1 MPELQRATVLQTL
14 PSGGPGGVAP
24 PRWYRWLA
32 ADAPLRG
39 VLDLAWGLVFVGV
52 MVALW
57 AGSSSRAPLQAG
69 IELALVTGQQRFG
82 IFRGTQRLGGVDE
95 QVRRT
100 ATGWRLVQRFSGA
113 GGGANAGPDLGTVAL
128 ELRRDLSLARIDV
141 AVDVARLTRLAGSLV
156 AGVLPPLPLGLERLT
171 VRGDCDGAS
180 GYCALAGRVLGH
192 RFDQAVR
199 VGRGPVLPSAIYPLL
214 VRGVLGQE
222 VELGLFDPL
231 TLSRRVITYRLLGRR
246 TVAIGGRR
254 IEAMRVQQDLA
265 GLRQELWLDARG
277 RLLREEWPLQ
287 VYLQQEGDPD

>member
-1 MPELQRATVLQTL
+1 M
-14 PSGGPGGVAP
+14 
-24 PRWYRWLA
+24 
-32 ADAPLRG
+32 
-39 VLDLAWGLVFVGV
+39 
-52 MVALW
+52 
-57 AGSSSRAPLQAG
+57 
-69 IELALVTGQQRFG
+69 
-82 IFRGTQRLGGVDE
+82 
-95 QVRRT
+95 
-100 ATGWRLVQRFSGA
+100 
-113 GGGANAGPDLGTVAL
+113 
-128 ELRRDLSLARIDV
+128 

-156 AGVLPPLPLGLERLT
+156 AGVLPALPPDLERLT

-277 RLLREEWPLQ
+277 RLLREEWPLH
-287 VYLQQEGDPD
+287 VYLQQEGESD